1 MDRRLNFKSMAFHIL
16 VPIMLLFIVMML
28 IPDYTVYYDSL
39 RKYFPHLS
47 QMVFIIIYG
56 LMYLMMGIAGY
67 LVEEADGK
75 KEEKQ
80 SAFNSYYLQLLIN
93 LLWLPILFGF
103 RHLLFGF
110 IWILFLLVMV
120 FVTYRKFMK
129 ISIRAGYLLLVY
141 LLITLFFTYYTLGLY
156 LLNR

>member
-1 MDRRLNFKSMAFHIL
+1 MDRRWNFKSMAFHIL

-39 RKYFPHLS
+39 KKYVPHLS
-47 QMVFIIIYG
+47 KLVFIIIYG
-56 LMYLMMGIAGY
+56 LMYLIMGIAGY
-67 LVEEADGK
+67 LVEEGDVK

-110 IWILFLLVMV
+110 LWVVFLLVMV
-120 FVTYRKFMK
+120 FMTYRKFMR
-129 ISIRAGYLLLVY
+129 ISSTAGYLFLVY
-141 LLITLFFTYYTLGLY
+141 FIITLFFTYYTLGLY

>member
-39 RKYFPHLS
+39 KKFVPHLS

-67 LVEEADGK
+67 LLEEADGK
-75 KEEKQ
+75 KEEKH

-93 LLWLPILFGF
+93 LLWLPLLFGF

-129 ISIRAGYLLLVY
+129 TSAKAGYLFLVY
-141 LLITLFFTYYTLGLY
+141 FVITLFFTYYTLGLY